1 MRKLTLC
8 AWGTAA
14 ALCMAAQWLLM
25 YGVPVTQ
32 PLRLERVQ
40 PAGGLAYV
48 VQLDQISRYLSA
60 PSDDTDA
67 PQRSTGLFL
76 EDEVPLGPA
85 HSLHDGIRQQGRGQF
100 SHWQKWLLFSTSD
113 GSDPRQNSRT
123 YVFEARYFLVE
134 PYRTAVSVAVAAL
147 ASLLAI
153 LAIVASKKPVW
164 NAIRIVLKHPATS
177 ERLIRR
183 GAAIA
188 LVLSALGFYGS
199 FSGVPIT
206 VSIEPNSIQ
215 AYGGHAYA
223 APVERPLWFLWTPH
237 DSFEAPVQSN
247 MVLLENDVVVGAA
260 HAQHVLIQKSGAG
273 AFSDWGGQLVFSAKD
288 NSDPRQN
295 GRTYATRAAWYLI
308 EPFGRGV
315 LVVISILAVIA
326 LWLSLL
332 TFGRSG
338 QRPWV
343 VATMIGAGVATAWLS
358 GATSGAIFL
367 ILIGAGF
374 ASAVLGMIWLLS
386 GLASQSA
393 RQAYERVLPN
403 AALGAASLI
412 LGLALLEATL
422 GIWMSLLDNSQDMMS
437 QASPEVRRRVL
448 ARRGHTTLP
457 DEWKMHQ
464 AEVSGA
470 DRAYYWHGAL
480 HVYDKN
486 GMRFQ
491 DPILPKDPKVFRI
504 MIVGDSLTY
513 GVGVERRWIYPS
525 VLEKQL
531 KKDFHVE
538 IINLGVPGY
547 QSEDVGASLQKYYD
561 AVSPDLVI
569 YGICLNDF
577 LESGEGVYTKTM
589 FEITPYLRDRSRLL
603 EAIEYMVGAASRR
616 VGLDRDFYD
625 DVLKNISG
633 YQVRFARDL
642 KRMNEFVSNKG
653 GKRIVAMV
661 LEPMPQY
668 GGRRYRLAQLAENAA
683 HEAGMDVVR
692 TETYFKEF
700 NGAFFKVSR
709 WEPHPNEFAHELYA
723 TMLYERVKG
732 CCGMENFRNDGASPE
747 GRLGN
752 DMVRDDVVQPARSS
766 H

>member
-1 MRKLTLC
+1 
-8 AWGTAA
+8 
-14 ALCMAAQWLLM
+14 MAVQWLLM

-32 PLRLERVQ
+32 PLRLERMQ
-40 PAGGLAYV
+40 PAGELAYV

-67 PQRSTGLFL
+67 PQRSRGLVL
-76 EDEVPLGPA
+76 EDGAPLGPA

-100 SHWQKWLLFSTSD
+100 SHWQNWLLFSASD

-134 PYRTAVSVAVAAL
+134 PYRTAASVAIAAL
-147 ASLLAI
+147 ASLVAV

-164 NAIRIVLKHPATS
+164 NAIRIVLKRPTAL
-177 ERLIRR
+177 ERVIRG

-188 LVLSALGFYGS
+188 LVLSALGFYGC

-215 AYGGHAYA
+215 PYGGRAYA
-223 APVERPLWFLWTPH
+223 APVEPPLWFLWTPH
-237 DSFEAPVQSN
+237 DSLVAPVQSN
-247 MVLLENDVVVGAA
+247 MVLLENGIVVAPA

-273 AFSDWGGQLVFSAKD
+273 AFSDWGGQLVFSTTD

-295 GRTYATRAAWYLI
+295 GRIYSTRASWYLI
-308 EPFGRGV
+308 EPFDRGV
-315 LVVISILAVIA
+315 LAVISILAVIA

-332 TFGRSG
+332 AFGRSG
-338 QRPWV
+338 GRPWV
-343 VATMIGAGVATAWLS
+343 VATIIAAGVATAWLS
-358 GATSGAIFL
+358 GPTSGAIFL

-374 ASAVLGMIWLLS
+374 ASAALGVIWLLS
-386 GLASQSA
+386 GLVSRSA
-393 RQAYERVLPN
+393 RQAFERVLPN
-403 AALGAASLI
+403 AALGAASVT

-422 GIWMSLLDNSQDMMS
+422 GISMSLLDNSQDVMS

-448 ARRGHTTLP
+448 ARRGHGTLP

-464 AEVSGA
+464 VEVAGA

-480 HVYDKN
+480 HIYDKN

-491 DPILPKDPKVFRI
+491 ATILAKDPKVFRI
-504 MIVGDSLTY
+504 MVVGDSLTY
-513 GVGVERRWIYPS
+513 GVGVDRRWIYS
-525 VLEKQL
+525 TILEQKL
-531 KKDFHVE
+531 KKDYHVE

-547 QSEDVGASLQKYYD
+547 QSEDVGATLQKYYD

-589 FEITPYLRDRSRLL
+589 FEMPPYLKERSRLM
-603 EAIEYMVGAASRR
+603 EAVEYMVGAASRR

-625 DVLKNISG
+625 DILKNISG
-633 YQVRFARDL
+633 YQVRFAQDL
-642 KRMNEFVSNKG
+642 KRMNEFVSNKS
-653 GKRIVAMV
+653 GKPIVAMV
-661 LEPMPQY
+661 LEPTPEY
-668 GGRRYRLAQLAENAA
+668 GGRRYRLAQLAEHAA
-683 HEAGMDVVR
+683 NEAGMIVVR

-700 NGAFFKVSR
+700 NGAVFKVSR

-732 CCGMENFRNDGASPE
+732 CCGMEDFRDHGTSEERP
-747 GRLGN
+747 LGN
-752 DMVRDDVVQPARSS
+752 DMVRDTVQPASSS